1 MIRDKISIAIDGPAS
16 SGKSTIAKEIANRLN
31 INYIDTGAM
40 YRGLTYKILENN
52 VDIKNEFEMNNLLNS
67 TKISFKDNEIYL
79 DGININKEIRKNI
92 ISKKVSTVASLKNVR
107 NYMLKL
113 QREIASNKS
122 IVMDGRDIGT
132 VVLPNADF
140 KFFIT
145 ASLEERAK
153 RRFND
158 LEKEDASVS
167 LDQLKKEI
175 EERDCKDSNRKIA
188 PLKKAEDAILID
200 NTNLTK
206 SESILKILNII
217 ESNSYVL

>member
-113 QREIASNKS
+113 QREIAFNKS

-132 VVLPNADF
+132 VVLPNADL

-206 SESILKILNII
+206 NESILKILNII